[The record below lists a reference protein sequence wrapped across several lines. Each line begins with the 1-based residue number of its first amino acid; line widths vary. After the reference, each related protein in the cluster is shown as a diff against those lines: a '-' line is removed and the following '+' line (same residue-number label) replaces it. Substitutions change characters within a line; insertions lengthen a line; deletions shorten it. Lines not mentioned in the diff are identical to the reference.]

1 VAETILIVDD
11 EELVRRTFREWLQD
25 AGADCELLEAW
36 DAESAL
42 RIASQRP
49 IDLAILDW
57 NLGAGNNGLQLLEDL
72 RVFSPEVVAI
82 LVTGYAQ
89 QATPLDAL
97 RMGVRDYL
105 DKSRDLRRETLLA
118 VVRRQL
124 EQIRPAKRERQ
135 HLERVRRFREAV
147 EAVLPMVQTASQ
159 LASGIAPSESLR
171 ALLCLAQDIFQSR
184 QGVLLV
190 RHGDTM
196 AGQTAHEG
204 KGTAAQGEAERSGN
218 YERAGPALPAMEV
231 FDLEGR
237 KLSDALG
244 SFADTVAATALAMQ
258 EVCAIGNLKEEARC
272 RHVSLQAYEAE
283 HENALLVP
291 VPLEPPRS
299 ALLEIFDTPLA
310 SRNLSAEE
318 RDCLRHFQQLARAV
332 LEQLFAERQLHTA
345 LWRALSSALQRATE
359 AASSR
364 ASVTLPKEDWSQMQ
378 EAIRPADLLPDQPRE
393 LLELAWRLGELLRRY
408 GLPAVQFCRQLL
420 DQLEQLLRQLV
431 DWPND
436 FR

>member
-1 VAETILIVDD
+1 MAETILIVDD
-11 EELVRRTFREWLQD
+11 EELVRRTLREWLQD
-25 AGADCELLEAW
+25 ADADCELLEAR

-147 EAVLPMVQTASQ
+147 EAALPMVQTASQ

-171 ALLCLAQDIFQSR
+171 ALLHLAQDIFQSR
-184 QGVLLV
+184 QGVLLI

-196 AGQTAHEG
+196 AGQTAHEA
-204 KGTAAQGEAERSGN
+204 KGTGAEGEAESNGN
-218 YERAGPALPAMEV
+218 YERAGPVPAMEV

-244 SFADTVAATALAMQ
+244 SFADTMAATALAMQ

-272 RHVSLQAYEAE
+272 RDVILQAYEAD

-291 VPLEPPRS
+291 LPLEPPRS
-299 ALLEIFDTPLA
+299 ALLEVFDTPLA
-310 SRNLSAEE
+310 SRNLNAEQ

-345 LWRALSSALQRATE
+345 LWRALSSALQTATN

-364 ASVTLPKEDWSQMQ
+364 ASAPLPKEDWSQMQ
-378 EAIRPADLLPDQPRE
+378 EVVRPTDLLPDQPRE
-393 LLELAWRLGELLRRY
+393 LLELAWRLGGLLRRY
-408 GLPAVQFCRQLL
+408 GLPALQFCRQLL

-431 DWPND
+431 DEPND